1 MLTIPV
7 RVNDISPGLVPS
19 TMSDVNDP
27 SSNIDLTKESPA
39 RRAAGEEYM
48 VGTAIW
54 LSSKAGSFMDG
65 KIARIDGGRLLVLKG
80 VISNHD

>member
-1 MLTIPV
+1 
-7 RVNDISPGLVPS
+7 
-19 TMSDVNDP
+19 MSDVNDP
-27 SSNIDLTKESPA
+27 ASNIHLAKETPA
-39 RRAAGEEYM
+39 RRAGGEEDM

-65 KIARIDGGRLLVLKG
+65 KIVRIDGGRLLILKG